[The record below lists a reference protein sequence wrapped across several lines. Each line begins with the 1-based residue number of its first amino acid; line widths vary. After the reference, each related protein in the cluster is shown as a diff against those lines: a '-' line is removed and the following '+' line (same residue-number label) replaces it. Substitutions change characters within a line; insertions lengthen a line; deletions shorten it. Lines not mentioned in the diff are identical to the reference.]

1 LSGQPA
7 VLQVVILRDGLLVG
21 TEVFVPGAYTLGSS
35 PSADLRL
42 DDPAVRPLHATLYFQ
57 NGKVAVQDSSA
68 AGVFVN
74 GHKIN
79 ACEVRPVDEITCGPF
94 VLKTRILAQKPTSK
108 PGASAEVAALL
119 KGTPPANPSPPLRQP
134 ASSSPPRGGPAAG
147 AGGPTIAA
155 ARAKPAGPAAAGPQG
170 RNPAVAKNPAAG
182 GGTMLS
188 ARHALAS
195 PPAAPVV
202 PKNGAHRVVPAFARP
217 QVPPRGQDENVIISG
232 QLFEEP
238 RNTPVEYGRGLDHPR
253 DGQLDHGRS
262 PPLGQAP
269 GRRAHKPTALTPPRR
284 KLVKHINA
292 PAISADARGAPRL
305 YLELYWG
312 AVRRDARSFA
322 RDKKPILA
330 GERDAAQFPLW
341 GFSVGEGDFILAES
355 EPNGFRLYA
364 PSSAAVEKKKG
375 EHFHPVNAREMDRD
389 GGRAYLPL
397 TKGSA
402 VRLTRG
408 EMTLV
413 AYVAT
418 KPKRIFVNPFR
429 GAPWLLLFFLSS
441 FGSALGYFLVFG
453 PKPPETAD
461 FTGRNLPPVA
471 IRLIAPEKKKEEP
484 PKPVVEEPK
493 EEPAPPKEEV
503 KEVKTPKK
511 EERKKIVREKPRKA
525 EQKAVVEAPPPP
537 ESKALKAL
545 AKLSAAGPATGDIL
559 AAVDKLG
566 AGPGSKNVKNNYK
579 LSGLIGKA
587 PIANAGLGTFGL
599 GGGGRGGAGMLGAEI
614 LRGKGGGG
622 IGAMGAGGVG
632 HGSVGGTV
640 TRASARSVSV
650 QGSIDR
656 EAVAKV
662 VNAHLQEV
670 RGCYERALLREPALA
685 GKVVLEWTISLGG
698 KVTTAKT
705 KSSTLK
711 SSAVEACIL
720 QSLKSW
726 QFPPAKGGIVIV
738 SYPFLFNSVG
748 Y

>member
-21 TEVFVPGAYTLGSS
+21 TEVFVPGSYTLGSS
-35 PSADLRL
+35 AAADLRL
-42 DDPAVRPLHATLYFQ
+42 DDPAVKTQHATLYFQ
-57 NGKVAVQDSSA
+57 NGKVAVQDSGA

-74 GHKIN
+74 GHKVH
-79 ACEVRPVDEITCGPF
+79 ACEVRPVDEISCGPF
-94 VLKTRILAQKPTSK
+94 ILKTRILAHKPSSQTG
-108 PGASAEVAALL
+108 PPAEVAALL
-119 KGTPPANPSPPLRQP
+119 KGTPPPSSSSRAAPSRSAPRPSPVAPPEGATMAVARAAP
-134 ASSSPPRGGPAAG
+134 ASPLPGSPPGNSPAVS
-147 AGGPTIAA
+147 
-155 ARAKPAGPAAAGPQG
+155 KPAGGA
-170 RNPAVAKNPAAG
+170 
-182 GGTMLS
+182 TMLS
-188 ARHALAS
+188 ARHA
-195 PPAAPVV
+195 AAPAVLKNGGHRAASALAQREVPARSAGENLITSGPLFEQSTRSLPAVPLERRPATRKSPVHRSPQRAV
-202 PKNGAHRVVPAFARP
+202 PKR
-217 QVPPRGQDENVIISG
+217 
-232 QLFEEP
+232 
-238 RNTPVEYGRGLDHPR
+238 
-253 DGQLDHGRS
+253 
-262 PPLGQAP
+262 
-269 GRRAHKPTALTPPRR
+269 
-284 KLVKHINA
+284 INA
-292 PAISADARGAPRL
+292 PAISAEAKGAPRL

-322 RDKKPILA
+322 RDKKPVIA
-330 GERDAAQFPLW
+330 SDRDGAQVPLW
-341 GFSVGEGDFILAES
+341 GFALPEGDFVLAES
-355 EPNGFRLYA
+355 DPNGFRLYVP
-364 PSSAAVEKKKG
+364 PSSTVEKRKG
-375 EHFHPVNAREMDRD
+375 DHFHPLGIREMERD
-389 GGRAYLPL
+389 GGRAYIALA
-397 TKGSA
+397 KGGA
-402 VRLTRG
+402 VRLAHG

-413 AYVAT
+413 AYVAPRPT
-418 KPKRIFVNPFR
+418 RVFVNPLR
-429 GAPWLLLFFLSS
+429 GAPWLLLFFLAI
-441 FGSALGYFLVFG
+441 FGTGFIYFVLFG
-453 PKPPETAD
+453 PKPSETAD
-461 FTGRNLPPVA
+461 FSGRNLPPVA
-471 IRLIAPEKKKEEP
+471 IRLIAPEPRKKQEAQKKLEAIKEEAPKKEEIKEATAP
-484 PKPVVEEPK
+484 KKEEKRKVVREKPHRRSEPKPVVES
-493 EEPAPPKEEV
+493 
-503 KEVKTPKK
+503 
-511 EERKKIVREKPRKA
+511 
-525 EQKAVVEAPPPP
+525 PPPA
-537 ESKALKAL
+537 ENKALKAL

-566 AGPGSKNVKNNYK
+566 SGPGSKNAKNNYK

-632 HGSVGGTV
+632 RGAVGGTV

-670 RGCYERALLREPALA
+670 RSCYERALLREPALA
-685 GKVVLEWTISLGG
+685 GKVVLEWTISPGG

>member
-35 PSADLRL
+35 ASVDLRL
-42 DDPAVRPLHATLYFQ
+42 DDPAVKPHHATLYFQ
-57 NGKVAVQDSSA
+57 NGKVAVQDSAA
-68 AGVFVN
+68 AGVYVN

-79 ACEVRPVDEITCGPF
+79 ACEVRPVDEISCGPF

-108 PGASAEVAALL
+108 PGPTPEVAALL
-119 KGTPPANPSPPLRQP
+119 KGTPPSHPSAP
-134 ASSSPPRGGPAAG
+134 AQQSPPRGAPSLSPPRGNPIAPHNPGMAPARSKLAS
-147 AGGPTIAA
+147 
-155 ARAKPAGPAAAGPQG
+155 PAPAPQIKGPAAAKPNQ
-170 RNPAVAKNPAAG
+170 ASA
-182 GGTMLS
+182 GGTMFS
-188 ARHALAS
+188 ARNLAAAQ
-195 PPAAPVV
+195 PAPAAQ
-202 PKNGAHRVVPAFARP
+202 KNGAHRGAPAFARP
-217 QVPPRGQDENVIISG
+217 ESPARHDNVIISG
-232 QLFEEP
+232 QLFDEP
-238 RNTPVEYGRGLDHPR
+238 ARQRS
-253 DGQLDHGRS
+253 S
-262 PPLGQAP
+262 PPLERHSAARKP
-269 GRRAHKPTALTPPRR
+269 AAHTPRR
-284 KLVKHINA
+284 LLAKHIRP

-312 AVRRDARSFA
+312 GVRRDARSFP
-322 RDKKPILA
+322 RDKKPVIA
-330 GERDAAQFPLW
+330 SERDGAQVPLW
-341 GFSVGEGDFILAES
+341 GFGLPEKDFILAES
-355 EPNGFRLYA
+355 ERKGFRLYVPPFA
-364 PSSAAVEKKKG
+364 GAEKKKG
-375 EHFHPVNAREMDRD
+375 DHFSPLGVREMAHD
-389 GGRAYLPL
+389 GNRPYVEL
-397 TKGSA
+397 TMGSA

-413 AYVAT
+413 AYVAP
-418 KPKRIFVNPFR
+418 KPARVWVNPLR
-429 GAPWLLLFFLSS
+429 GAPWLLIVLLAAFS
-441 FGSALGYFLVFG
+441 SALTSFILLS
-453 PKPPETAD
+453 PNPSETPD
-461 FTGRNLPPVA
+461 FSRRTLPPVA
-471 IRLIAPEKKKEEP
+471 LRLIAPPPPKKEEP
-484 PKPVVEEPK
+484 KKVEEVK
-493 EEPAPPKEEV
+493 EEAPPKKEEV
-503 KEVKTPKK
+503 KEEPKPPPKK
-511 EERKKIVREKPRKA
+511 EERRRVVREKPRRV
-525 EQKAVVEAPPPP
+525 EQKPVVVETPPP
-537 ESKALKAL
+537 EQTKALKAL

-632 HGSVGGTV
+632 RGAVGGTV
-640 TRASARSVSV
+640 TRASARAVHV

-670 RGCYERALLREPALA
+670 RACYERALLREPALA
-685 GKVVLEWTISLGG
+685 GKVVLEWTISTGG
-698 KVTTAKT
+698 QVSTAKT
-705 KSSTLK
+705 KTSTLK

-720 QSLKSW
+720 QSLKLW

>member
-1 LSGQPA
+1 MSGQPA

-35 PSADLRL
+35 PSADLKL

-57 NGKVAVQDSSA
+57 NGKVAVQDSAA
-68 AGVFVN
+68 AGVYVN
-74 GHKIN
+74 GHKVN

-108 PGASAEVAALL
+108 PGPSAEVAALL
-119 KGTPPANPSPPLRQP
+119 KGTPSPNPSPPSRP
-134 ASSSPPRGGPAAG
+134 VATSSPPRGGPVAASGG
-147 AGGPTIAA
+147 ATMAA
-155 ARAKPAGPAAAGPQG
+155 ARGKPAPGAGAPQVKNPAAA
-170 RNPAVAKNPAAG
+170 RNPAAG

-188 ARHALAS
+188 ARHLAS
-195 PPAAPVV
+195 APAAPVV
-202 PKNGAHRVVPAFARP
+202 PKNGAHRVAPAFARSQAP
-217 QVPPRGQDENVIISG
+217 ARGHDENVIVSG

-238 RNTPVEYGRGLDHPR
+238 RPTPNAFPR
-253 DGQLDHGRS
+253 
-262 PPLGQAP
+262 A
-269 GRRAHKPTALTPPRR
+269 AHKPTALTPPRR
-284 KLVKHINA
+284 KLIKHINV

-330 GERDAAQFPLW
+330 GERDGAQFPLW
-341 GFSVGEGDFILAES
+341 GFGLGGGDCILAES
-355 EPNGFRLYA
+355 EPNGFRVYV
-364 PSSAAVEKKKG
+364 PPSAAVEKKKG
-375 EHFHPVNAREMDRD
+375 EHFHPVPAREMDRD
-389 GGRAYLPL
+389 TGRAYLAL

-402 VRLTRG
+402 ARFTHG

-429 GAPWLLLFFLSS
+429 GTPWMLLFFLAS
-441 FGSALGYFLVFG
+441 FGSMLGYFLVFG

-461 FTGRNLPPVA
+461 FAGRNLPPVA

-484 PKPVVEEPK
+484 PPKIEEPK
-493 EEPAPPKEEV
+493 EEPPAPKEEV
-503 KEVKTPKK
+503 KEAKPPPKK
-511 EERKKIVREKPRKA
+511 EERKKIVREKPRKV

-632 HGSVGGTV
+632 HGAVGGTV

-685 GKVVLEWTISLGG
+685 GKVVLEWTISLAG